1 VRAGV
6 EHPFRLIK
14 RQFGR
19 VKVRFRG
26 LTKNTAQPSHCSSCR
41 SYVRPVGNCL
51 PMQVRYVCKTQKPVK
66 AGFLLQSIAEGR
78 AKSDSVAD
86 RLPVADLCGV
96 SLATRRITEGLSP
109 KADSWV
115 QRLMYA
121 GGRPW
126 HHIQLGCSRLPN
138 IIYW

>member
-1 VRAGV
+1 
-6 EHPFRLIK
+6 
-14 RQFGR
+14 
-19 VKVRFRG
+19 
-26 LTKNTAQPSHCSSCR
+26 
-41 SYVRPVGNCL
+41 
-51 PMQVRYVCKTQKPVK
+51 MQVRYVCKTQKPVK

-109 KADSWV
+109 KADSRV

-121 GGRPW
+121 GAV
-126 HHIQLGCSRLPN
+126 LGITSSLDVADYQISFTGSPTVPSLDSFN
-138 IIYW
+138 KSITSAFGENSAGSSYKSTDNEGFENFHQDLQKQT